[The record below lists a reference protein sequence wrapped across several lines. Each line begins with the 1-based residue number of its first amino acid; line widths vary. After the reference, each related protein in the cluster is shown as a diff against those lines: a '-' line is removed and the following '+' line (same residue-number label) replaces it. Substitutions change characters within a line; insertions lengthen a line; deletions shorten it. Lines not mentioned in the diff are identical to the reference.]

1 MVRRSPPK
9 RCRGIPLACACSRT
23 MADHAEGQVLEKLAE
38 LRAAV
43 AAYTRETGRTPQFIL
58 GPDMHPITIPST
70 RLARCQMLSCREEL
84 IDEMP
89 DQGHVAEVG
98 TQTGRFAHFILSRR
112 ANVRLFTID
121 MDYSQFAWEPL
132 QPLIQTGRLQT
143 IEGISWAEL
152 ARFPES
158 FFSWIYVDAS
168 HALENVR
175 RDLAVA
181 RTRVAVGGYLVCND
195 YTIWSPFEATPYGVM
210 QAVNE
215 LVTQHDF
222 DVTHFAL
229 HPFGYHDIALCRRS

>member
-1 MVRRSPPK
+1 MP
-9 RCRGIPLACACSRT
+9 
-23 MADHAEGQVLEKLAE
+23 DHAESQVRAKLAE

-43 AAYTRETGRTPQFIL
+43 AAYTQETKQAPQFVL
-58 GPDMHPITIPST
+58 GPDVHQTTMPSA
-70 RLARCQMLSCREEL
+70 RLAHCRMLSNREEL

-89 DQGHVAEVG
+89 DQGHVVEVG

-112 ANVRLFTID
+112 PNVQLFTID
-121 MDYSQFAWEPL
+121 MDYSQFAREPL
-132 QPLIQTGRLQT
+132 QTFIQTGRLQT
-143 IEGISWAEL
+143 IEGISWEEL
-152 ARFPES
+152 ARFPEG

-210 QAVNE
+210 PAVNE
-215 LVTQHDF
+215 LVAQHDF

-229 HPFGYHDIALCRRS
+229 HPFGYHDIALRRRS